1 MLLFKKAFENN
12 LLFPAKGDDNIVK
25 KCEADNVYELR
36 NHAYGRIRVYFRCV
50 DNKIL
55 LSRIGTK
62 SSYTGDAQSNDITR
76 AGKEMDDLEKSL

>member
-1 MLLFKKAFENN
+1 MIYLYYLIITILSCIIASGISNS
-12 LLFPAKGDDNIVK
+12 I
-25 KCEADNVYELR
+25 
-36 NHAYGRIRVYFRCV
+36 CV